1 MPAIASL
8 TINDG
13 QTTPVAHVF
22 APVTTDGELAKWADR
37 SPTIP
42 AGYKTLSID
51 VSPPTGSRTV
61 YKHTT
66 GLMDPTVATVNAVDT
81 VVRYNSAQVVLN
93 FHPEST
99 LQERKNL
106 QAYVINAMNNASVK
120 ASVEN
125 LEPFY

>member
-1 MPAIASL
+1 MPAIAALS
-8 TINDG
+8 INDG
-13 QTTPVAHVF
+13 QTTPVAHSF
-22 APVTTDGELAKWADR
+22 APVTTDGETAKWADR

-51 VSPPTGSRTV
+51 VSPPNGSRTV
-61 YKHTT
+61 YRHTL
-66 GLMDPTVATVNAVDT
+66 GLMDPTVVTVNSVDQ
-81 VVRYNSAQVVLN
+81 VVRYNSAQLVLN

-106 QAYVINAMNNASVK
+106 LAYVTNSLANANVK
-120 ASVEN
+120 TSVEN

>member
-1 MPAIASL
+1 MPAIASMS
-8 TINDG
+8 INDG
-13 QTTPVAHVF
+13 QTTPVAHTF
-22 APVTTDGELAKWADR
+22 APVTTDGETAKWADR

-66 GLMDPTVATVNAVDT
+66 GLMDPTVATVNAVDQ
-81 VVRYNSAQVVLN
+81 VVRYNSAQLVLN

-99 LQERKNL
+99 VQERKNL
-106 QAYVINAMNNASVK
+106 LAYVVNSMNNANVK
-120 ASVEN
+120 LSVEN